1 MIYEYEQKTYPLL
14 VLITLVAQNVTKFD
28 TKKQVRCVQFS
39 LELIYILVWFSEHIW
54 SNSCHNHVVLVT
66 HATLVDSCKV
76 FCAIQRLETMSNTT
90 GWLVFN
96 GTSNTDRLR
105 HVHQVKMMTKSYN

>member
-39 LELIYILVWFSEHIW
+39 LELIYILV
-54 SNSCHNHVVLVT
+54 
-66 HATLVDSCKV
+66 
-76 FCAIQRLETMSNTT
+76 
-90 GWLVFN
+90 
-96 GTSNTDRLR
+96 
-105 HVHQVKMMTKSYN
+105 